1 MTQSRIAWLDWTV
14 DRTVRALLWSARR
27 LPYGARLSLMGA
39 IMRGL
44 GAANGYRARAEEN
57 LELIFPD
64 MPAARRR
71 EIAHAV
77 LDNFGRTAIE
87 NYSPREQLARA
98 ARWQPHGPGFA
109 ACEEARAAGRPILFV
124 SGHFGNHQAI
134 RAALN
139 LRGYAVGG
147 LWRPF
152 NNPYSN
158 AHYAASIEAV
168 GGTAFSRD
176 RRGLAAFVK
185 NLRDGGQGALL
196 IDQYFSDGADLD
208 FMGQPART
216 ALSAAEMA
224 LKYDALLVPVY
235 GERLANGL
243 DFDIH
248 LEAPLPH
255 TDPETMTQALN
266 DSLAARVRARP
277 EQWLWVH
284 RRWKSAGGQRRQQAD

>member
-1 MTQSRIAWLDWTV
+1 MPKSRIAWLDWTV

-27 LPYGARLSLMGA
+27 LPYGARVRAMGA
-39 IMRGL
+39 VMRGL
-44 GAANGYRARAEEN
+44 GALNGYRARAEAH
-57 LELIFPD
+57 LALVFPD

-71 EIAHAV
+71 EIARAM

-87 NYSPREQLARA
+87 NYSPRGQLDRA
-98 ARWQPHGPGFA
+98 QRWQPHGPGFA

-168 GGTAFSRD
+168 GGKAYARD
-176 RRGLAAFVK
+176 RRGLAAFVR
-185 NLRDGGQGALL
+185 NLRDGGQGAML
-196 IDQYFSDGADLD
+196 IDQYFHDGARLD
-208 FMGQPART
+208 FLGHPART

-235 GERLANGL
+235 GERLENGI

-248 LEAPLPH
+248 VEAPLPPS
-255 TDPETMTQALN
+255 DPVTMTQALN

-277 EQWLWVH
+277 EQWLWIH
-284 RRWKSAGGQRRQQAD
+284 RRWEDGRRSATEAA

>member
-1 MTQSRIAWLDWTV
+1 MARTRTAWLDWTV
-14 DRTVRALLWSARR
+14 DRTVQALLWSARR
-27 LPYGARLSLMGA
+27 LPYERRVSLMGRV
-39 IMRGL
+39 MRGL
-44 GAANGYRARAEEN
+44 GAVNGYRARAEDN
-57 LELIFPD
+57 LALIFPD
-64 MPAARRR
+64 MAPTRRR
-71 EIAHAV
+71 EIARAV

-87 NYSPREQLARA
+87 NYSPAEQLARA
-98 ARWQPHGPGFA
+98 ADWQPHGPGFA
-109 ACEEARAAGRPILFV
+109 ACEEARAARRPILFV

-139 LRGYAVGG
+139 LRGYDVGG

-158 AHYAASIEAV
+158 DHYAASIEAV

-176 RRGLAAFVK
+176 RRGLAGFVK

-196 IDQYFSDGADLD
+196 IDQFFQDGAALD
-208 FMGQPART
+208 FLGQPART

-235 GERLANGL
+235 GERLENGL

-284 RRWKSAGGQRRQQAD
+284 RRWKSARKKRRRRG